1 MLNTL
6 RSTSKKFQKASTIT
20 AVVVLALLLWI
31 GMPLHAKAEQTALE
45 GAGTSDYPYLI
56 SSYEDLET
64 VRAQVAGGDSFEG
77 QYLQMTADVDLPED
91 WSGIGALQ
99 EGASSAD
106 SGKNINPFSGTFD
119 GGGHIVTSAS
129 GGYALFGYVREAT
142 IRDLSIAG
150 ENIRGC
156 GLIRHYV
163 SDRGATGT
171 ATPKTATVENIII
184 RSGTSIQGSGI
195 VSGNASAHNTVDI
208 TGCIAEEGVV
218 LGSGKNQSWV
228 GSFGGNFNGQITNC
242 RSAAT
247 VYGVNYVGGIIGA
260 RGNSMSGTSVSG
272 CVFTGQVSA
281 SGQYAGGI
289 AGGSYGGVGWGINTA
304 PNAPMLSVTNCLS
317 AGSVNAVD
325 TVGGIVGYETSLQVW
340 ENGTGHVEN
349 NLFVGNVSATEGS
362 CIGGITGAF
371 RGMDRYNIV
380 SGNYYAENCGANR
393 GIGGAEY
400 VDTSCETHETQ
411 YGVHYFDT
419 SKEIPTFEGV
429 NDAYTGNLRA
439 DHNRSDDPLGADAE
453 TLAKSVTAEQLRDG
467 TVTAWLNSAE
477 GSPGNWTQGEE
488 TPMQQGVVFPVRL
501 AINDG
506 YQTDYFINDELN
518 RSDLSFTLIYSDG
531 TTETIS
537 GDNEN
542 LVITGFDS
550 SKRTVLT
557 LTATYGAVRT
567 SFTVRILQPDTGEKN
582 TVYFTLLGDRLHGP
596 DADCGVHTRAA
607 GNLQEWIPQS
617 EYEVSI
623 NATAGDLI
631 RLALAENHLE
641 LKGNE
646 NTQYDSMYISGVQ
659 IPPAL
664 LDDPAQTIYLKEKD
678 NGPNAGWMYAVNG
691 KEPGIG
697 VDRCFLE
704 DGDELILFYS
714 DDYTKEESAQPYQ
727 EEENRIQAQIVID
740 LINALPAAGKITLA
754 DKDAVQTA
762 RAKYDAL
769 TDAQKALVD
778 SGVLKHLTDAELAI
792 KNLENPTDPTKP
804 AKKPVKIVKGKTYTV
819 SKYRYR
825 VTKVAGAKAGTV
837 RLVKAKNVKNVSVP
851 KTIKLADKKT
861 YKVTAVGAKSFTGK
875 KIRTITIGAN
885 VSKLYAKAFAG
896 SKARTIILKTKRLKK
911 SSVKG
916 SLKGSKI
923 KTIRVKVGTKAQNK
937 KYVKKYK
944 KIFTKKNVGRKA
956 KVQ

>member
-1 MLNTL
+1 MIQISQATN
-6 RSTSKKFQKASTIT
+6 KKLYRASTIA
-20 AVVVLALLLWI
+20 AVVVLALLLFL
-31 GMPLHAKAEQTALE
+31 GLPANAKATETVLN
-45 GAGTSDYPYLI
+45 GAGTAESPYLI
-56 SSYEDLET
+56 TSFEDLET
-64 VRAQVAGGDSFEG
+64 VRAQVASGENFAGE
-77 QYLQMTADVDLPED
+77 YLQLTADMDLPD
-91 WSGIGALQ
+91 SWQGIGALK
-99 EGASSAD
+99 EDASDAGD
-106 SGKNINPFSGTFD
+106 GKNINPFSGTFD
-119 GGGHIVTSAS
+119 GSGFTVTSAS
-129 GGYALFGYVREAT
+129 GGKPLFGYVREAT
-142 IRDLSIAG
+142 IRNLSIAG
-150 ENIRGC
+150 DNIKGS
-156 GLIRHYV
+156 GLIGNYV
-163 SDRGATGT
+163 KDWGETGT
-171 ATPKTATVENIII
+171 ETPKTATIENIII
-184 RSGTSIQGSGI
+184 KSGTNIQGSGI
-195 VSGNASAHNTVDI
+195 VSGYVSAHNTVDI
-208 TGCIAEEGVV
+208 TGCIAESGVMI
-218 LGSGKNQSWV
+218 GCSKNQSWV
-228 GSFGGNFNGQITNC
+228 GSFGGNYNGRITNC
-242 RSAAT
+242 WSAAT
-247 VYGVNYVGGIIGA
+247 VYGKNFVGGIIGA
-260 RGNSMSGTSVSG
+260 RGNSMSVTSVSN
-272 CVFTGQVSA
+272 CIFTGQVIA

-289 AGGSYGGVGWGINTA
+289 AGGSYGGYGWGIETA

-317 AGSVNAVD
+317 AGSVAASDVA
-325 TVGGIVGYETSLQVW
+325 GGIVGYETSLQVW
-340 ENGTGHVEN
+340 ENGTGHVQS
-349 NLFVGNVSATEGS
+349 NLFIGNVAVTDGT
-362 CIGGITGAF
+362 CAGGITGAF

-380 SGNYYAENCGANR
+380 RDNYYAESCGADR
-393 GIGGAEY
+393 GVGGAEY

-411 YGVHYFDT
+411 YGVHYFD
-419 SKEIPTFEGV
+419 SSQEIPTFEGV
-429 NDAYTGNLRA
+429 NDNFPGKLRA
-439 DHNRSDDPLGADAE
+439 DHNRTDDPLGADAE
-453 TLAKSVTAEQLRDG
+453 TLAKSVTATQLQDG
-467 TVTAWLNSAE
+467 TVTELLNNAA
-477 GSPGNWTQGEE
+477 GSLGNWVQGEN
-488 TPMQQGVVFPVRL
+488 TPALQEITYPIRIR
-501 AINDG
+501 INDG
-506 YQTDYFINDELN
+506 YQSDYYIGDQLDLSN
-518 RSDLSFTLIYSDG
+518 LSFTLTYSDG
-531 TTETIS
+531 TTETIT
-537 GDNEN
+537 GTNEN
-542 LVITGFDS
+542 LIITGFDS

-664 LDDPAQTIYLKEKD
+664 LDDPAQIIYLKEKD

-691 KEPGIG
+691 KEPGTG

-769 TDAQKALVD
+769 TDAQKALID
-778 SGVLKHLTDAELAI
+778 SGVLKHLTDAEQAI

-837 RLVKAKNVKNVSVP
+837 RLVKAKNVKSVSVP

-896 SKARTIILKTKRLKK
+896 SKAKTVILKTKRLKK
-911 SSVKG
+911 ASVKG
-916 SLKGSKI
+916 ALKGSKV

-944 KIFTKKNVGRKA
+944 KIFTKKNTGRKA
-956 KVQ
+956 KVR

>member
-1 MLNTL
+1 MTQ
-6 RSTSKKFQKASTIT
+6 TSQATNKKLYRASTII
-20 AVVVLALLLWI
+20 AVVVLALLLLL
-31 GMPLHAKAEQTALE
+31 GMPSNAKATETVLNGDGTAE
-45 GAGTSDYPYLI
+45 SPYLI
-56 SSYEDLET
+56 TSFEDLET
-64 VRAQVAGGDSFEG
+64 VRTQVAGGESFAGE
-77 QYLQMTADVDLPED
+77 YLQLTSDIDLPD
-91 WSGIGALQ
+91 TWQGIGALK
-99 EGASSAD
+99 EGASDAGD
-106 SGKNINPFSGTFD
+106 GKNINPFSGTFD
-119 GGGHIVTSAS
+119 GNGFTVTSDS
-129 GGYALFGYVREAT
+129 GGKPLFGYVREAT
-142 IRDLSIAG
+142 IRNLGIAG
-150 ENIRGC
+150 ENIKGS
-156 GLIRHYV
+156 GLIGNYV
-163 SDRGATGT
+163 KDWGETGT
-171 ATPKTATVENIII
+171 ERPKTATVENVIIK
-184 RSGTSIQGSGI
+184 SGTTIQGSGI
-195 VSGNASAHNTVDI
+195 VSGYVSAHNTVDI
-208 TGCIAEEGVV
+208 TECTAESGVV
-218 LGSGKNQSWV
+218 VGCNRNQSWV
-228 GSFGGNFNGQITNC
+228 GSFGGNYNGQIRDC

-247 VYGVNYVGGIIGA
+247 VYGKDFVGGIIGA
-260 RGNSMSGTSVSG
+260 RGNSMSATSIRN
-272 CVFTGQVSA
+272 CVFTGQVIA
-281 SGQYAGGI
+281 SGNYAGGI
-289 AGGSYGGVGWGINTA
+289 AGGSYGGLGAGINTA

-317 AGSVNAVD
+317 AGSIEAAD
-325 TVGGIVGYETSLQVW
+325 TAGGIVGYETSLQTW
-340 ENGTGHVEN
+340 ENGTGHVQG
-349 NLFVGNVSATEGS
+349 NLFVGSLSLTDGTCA
-362 CIGGITGAF
+362 GGLTGAF

-380 SGNYYAENCGANR
+380 SDNYFAEGCGADR
-393 GIGGAEY
+393 GIGGAQY
-400 VDTSCETHETQ
+400 VDTNCVSHETQ
-411 YGVHYFDT
+411 YGGRYFDT
-419 SKEIPTFEGV
+419 STAIPEIEGV
-429 NDAYTGNLRA
+429 YSNDIHA

-453 TLAKSVTAEQLRDG
+453 TLAKSVTATQLQDG
-467 TVTAWLNSAE
+467 TVTDWLNDAE
-477 GSPGNWTQGEE
+477 GSLRNWIQGEE
-488 TPMQQGVVFPVRL
+488 TPILQVVNYPTRL

-518 RSDLSFTLIYSDG
+518 RSDLSFTITYSDG

-542 LVITGFDS
+542 LLITGFDS
-550 SKRTVLT
+550 SSRAVLT
-557 LTATYGAVRT
+557 LTASYGAVRT

-631 RLALAENHLE
+631 RLALAENHLA

-704 DGDELILFYS
+704 DGDEIILFYS

-778 SGVLKHLTDAELAI
+778 SGVLKHLTDAEQAI

-804 AKKPVKIVKGKTYTV
+804 AKEPVKIVKGKTYTV
-819 SKYRYR
+819 SKCRYR

-837 RLVKAKNVKNVSVP
+837 RLVKAKNVKKFTVP
-851 KTIKLADKKT
+851 KTVKLADKKT
-861 YKVTAVGAKSFTGK
+861 YKVTAVGAKAFTGK
-875 KIRTITIGAN
+875 KIRTVTIGAN

-896 SKARTIILKTKRLKK
+896 SKAWTIILKTKRLKK
-911 SSVKG
+911 ASVKG
-916 SLKGSKI
+916 ALKGSKV

-944 KIFTKKNVGRKA
+944 KIFTKKNTGRKA
-956 KVQ
+956 KVR